1 MSELSHAFER
11 ERAPLRVKYFTAVD
25 VDKTVLNTLEFYNL
39 AIRPS
44 LTTYFE
50 VVEIEERLATRTLD
64 DLDRQIAENDG
75 KAFDI
80 FQFLNEKMR
89 EIGAEEIDMS
99 ILEEQ
104 IIQDNSG
111 ENGNIDSVFAEEI
124 LAPGAL
130 TLLKMLCDDE
140 NEAWGFLTTG
150 GLDTQGL
157 KIGVLSRIVEQ
168 WLGVTPNSRIIS
180 AEHKTQDI
188 ELWLGEDNLFH
199 IPYDLTGDD
208 VIVAERIRIIDDK
221 LKNLQRQNQRLK
233 DRIMTLL
240 AKRPRGESEPGAE
253 SLVVIS
259 HKIDES
265 RPVA

>member
-1 MSELSHAFER
+1 M
-11 ERAPLRVKYFTAVD
+11 KYFTAVD

-39 AIRPS
+39 AIWPS
-44 LTTYFE
+44 LATYFA
-50 VVEIEERLATRTLD
+50 VVEIEDSLATEVLG

-89 EIGAEEIDMS
+89 EIGAGEINMS
-99 ILEEQ
+99 ILKEQ
-104 IIQDNSG
+104 IIQDNSD
-111 ENGNIDSVFAEEI
+111 ENGNINSGFAEEI

-130 TLLKMLCDDE
+130 TLLKTLCDDE

-150 GLDTQGL
+150 GTDTQGL
-157 KIGVLSRIVEQ
+157 KIGVLSKIVKQ
-168 WLGVTPNSRIIS
+168 WLGVTPNARIIS

-188 ELWLGEDNLFH
+188 ELWFGEDDLFH
-199 IPYDLTGDD
+199 IPRDLAGGD

-221 LKNLQRQNQRLK
+221 LKNLQRQNQHLK

-240 AKRPRGESEPGAE
+240 AKRPKGESEPGAE

-259 HKIDES
+259 HKIEES